1 MSDFSPDKF
10 AKAVEA
16 IYEIFEKVVENHDE
30 ILDAIDK
37 LLILERRGV
46 FDEIVKFSEFRIPLS
61 HEEVEEITEKFEQLL
76 KILLSVDER
85 VLKVIKRFIDAFEES
100 MVYEQM
106 SIVEA
111 MRALRDPD
119 VQKAIGFALT
129 LAKKFWEE
137 DLAECKDGSNL
148 VYCVPCCFNHGIVID
163 ESVQHTFV
171 PDSACLNTS
180 LSQHVSKDLRLIP

>member
-129 LAKKFWEE
+129 LAKNFGKR
-137 DLAECKDGSNL
+137 
-148 VYCVPCCFNHGIVID
+148 I
-163 ESVQHTFV
+163 
-171 PDSACLNTS
+171 
-180 LSQHVSKDLRLIP
+180 

>member
-1 MSDFSPDKF
+1 MSEISADKF
-10 AKAVEA
+10 AKAAEA

-46 FDEIVKFSEFRIPLS
+46 FDEIVKLSEFKVPITP
-61 HEEVEEITEKFEQLL
+61 EEIEEIAERFELLL

-106 SIVEA
+106 SMMEA
-111 MRALRDPD
+111 MKALRDPD

-129 LAKKFWEE
+129 LAKNFGKR
-137 DLAECKDGSNL
+137 
-148 VYCVPCCFNHGIVID
+148 I
-163 ESVQHTFV
+163 
-171 PDSACLNTS
+171 
-180 LSQHVSKDLRLIP
+180 